1 MKKVF
6 RETVTLNTSA
16 GKEGDGGGGG
26 GEPSPLSAAG
36 QIFNDHLTVYSPSWL
51 FLTSH
56 FQGQLRCTIFSV
68 KI

>member
-26 GEPSPLSAAG
+26 GGLLQPSPLSAAG
-36 QIFNDHLTVYSPSWL
+36 QIFNDHLT
-51 FLTSH
+51 
-56 FQGQLRCTIFSV
+56 
-68 KI
+68 